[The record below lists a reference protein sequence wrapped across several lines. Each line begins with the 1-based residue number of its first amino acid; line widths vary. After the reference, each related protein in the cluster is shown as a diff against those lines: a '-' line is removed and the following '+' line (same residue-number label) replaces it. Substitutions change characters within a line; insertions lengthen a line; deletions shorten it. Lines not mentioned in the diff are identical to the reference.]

1 LAKRFG
7 GMMHSHLKVFYEES
21 FPVLKVTHKLP
32 ILKRGRG
39 NRVWDIEG
47 KEYIDFDMSNGD
59 ALLGYG
65 NPELVNA
72 ILEGDSD
79 QKATIEKLK
88 RRFSLK
94 SVKIFSSEKQAKVYA
109 VNLARQLSGK
119 KKIVRFG
126 QNDLI
131 KKCDLGEEIIA
142 EWNNLDYLEK
152 IVRQNY
158 DIAAIIFEP
167 IATHMGLVLPE
178 NDFLKGIMELSKEYG
193 IITIA
198 DEIKTGGKYYT
209 GASSYLKIKPD
220 IILFGRSLAGS
231 IPIGIVGM
239 NYKEGDYVKAS
250 PISIKALGITLDE
263 LNEQSMYEMIRL
275 NDILIKG
282 YKDLIEDNKIKAAVV
297 GWGISGTIYFRES
310 PPRKYS
316 EFLEINVKKWNK
328 YFKGM
333 LDSGIIPMSNY
344 DSQWS
349 ISKAHTEDDINV
361 HLEKLNSVIKTTVLS
376 H

>member
-1 LAKRFG
+1 I
-7 GMMHSHLKVFYEES
+7 LK
-21 FPVLKVTHKLP
+21 LTHKLP

-65 NPELVNA
+65 NPELVNS
-72 ILEGDSD
+72 ILGGSSN
-79 QKATIEKLK
+79 QKETIEKLK
-88 RRFSLK
+88 QRFSLR
-94 SVKIFSSEKQAKVYA
+94 SVKIFSSEKQEKVYA
-109 VNLARQLSGK
+109 INLARQLSGK
-119 KKIVRFG
+119 RKIIRFG

-167 IATHMGLVLPE
+167 IATHMGLILPE
-178 NDFLKGIMELSKEYG
+178 NGFLKGVMEISKEYG
-193 IITIA
+193 IITVA
-198 DEIKTGGKYYT
+198 DEIKTGGKYYN
-209 GASSYLKIKPD
+209 GASGYLKIKPD
-220 IILFGRSLAGS
+220 IILFGRALAGS
-231 IPIGIVGM
+231 IPIGIVGI
-239 NYKEGDYVKAS
+239 NYKEEDYVRAS
-250 PISIKALGITLDE
+250 PISIKALEVTLDE
-263 LNEQSMYEMIRL
+263 LNEQSMYEMMRL
-275 NDILIKG
+275 NDILVKG
-282 YKDLIEDNKIKAAVV
+282 YKDLIEDNKIKASVTS
-297 GWGISGTIYFRES
+297 WGISGTIYFRES
-310 PPRKYS
+310 PPRRYS

-333 LDSGIIPMSNY
+333 LESGIIPMNNY

-349 ISKAHTEDDINV
+349 ISKVHTEEDIRV
-361 HLEKLNSVIKTTVLS
+361 HLEKLNNVIKTVLS

>member
-1 LAKRFG
+1 
-7 GMMHSHLKVFYEES
+7 MMHSHLKVFYEES

-79 QKATIEKLK
+79 QKETIEKLK

-119 KKIVRFG
+119 KKIIRFG

-152 IVRQNY
+152 IVRQHY
-158 DIAAIIFEP
+158 DVAAIIFEP

-178 NDFLKGIMELSKEYG
+178 NDFLKRIMELSKEYG

-209 GASSYLKIKPD
+209 GASNYLKIKPD

-239 NYKEGDYVKAS
+239 NYKEGDYVRAS

-263 LNEQSMYEMIRL
+263 LNEQSMYEMMRL

-282 YKDLIEDNKIKAAVV
+282 YKDLIEDNKIKASVTS
-297 GWGISGTIYFRES
+297 WGISGTIYFKES

-361 HLEKLNSVIKTTVLS
+361 HLEKLNSIIKTTILS